1 MANARMSSDTERLDS
16 RRQDRHLEG
25 ERSPQLDESTFQD
38 LVAFA
43 DQDQNVS
50 AGRLLNAAPPEI
62 RQIRTFSSASFVD
75 PRRNNW
81 AAHHIARSAPPMRM
95 GCLAGHVD
103 ATNTRAH
110 ADASGPPLSQC
121 STSAR
126 YTACDITRRRTGDR
140 KSVAW
145 GTSGSER

>member
-1 MANARMSSDTERLDS
+1 MSEGRSDMCSSELHFVPRPAAEFLPGVIEFSESRVGVFEMANARMSSDTERLDS

-62 RQIRTFSSASFVD
+62 RQI
-75 PRRNNW
+75 
-81 AAHHIARSAPPMRM
+81 
-95 GCLAGHVD
+95 
-103 ATNTRAH
+103 
-110 ADASGPPLSQC
+110 
-121 STSAR
+121 
-126 YTACDITRRRTGDR
+126 DR
-140 KSVAW
+140 KSHV
-145 GTSGSER
+145 